1 MNKQTEN
8 AIGIL
13 ERLVGFDTT
22 SRDSNMPLIDWVAD
36 YLADHGVASTKVTDE
51 DGGKANLIATIGP
64 EGDGGIV
71 LSGHTDVVPV
81 DGQDWQTPPFTL
93 TRRDGQLFGRGSSDM
108 KGFIACA
115 LAAVPGLA
123 AANLTRP
130 VHLAFSY
137 DEEVGCFGV
146 HGIVEHFAEVG
157 FQPGICLVG
166 EPTMMH
172 VVNAHKGAATFVT
185 RLKGKEVHS
194 SLTHL
199 GVNTVMYGAE
209 LVGFIAGLAEERR
222 QTQNDPTFTP
232 PYTTVHVGM
241 MHGGTAHNIVPQE
254 CEIAW
259 EFRAVAGDDGEDI
272 KQRVQAF
279 IDDDL
284 LPRMRAV
291 APDSSIVTE
300 PVAEVV
306 GLFPEEDGAAE
317 TLIKLL
323 AQRNDAEAVSYG
335 TEGGVFQQIGIST
348 VVCGP
353 GDIGVAH
360 QPNEYVDIDQISQ
373 CMDLMDR
380 LRAHISA

>member
-1 MNKQTEN
+1 MNRHTDS

-22 SRDSNMPLIDWVAD
+22 SRDSNMPLIDWVAA
-36 YLADHGVASTKVTDE
+36 YLEEHGVASTKVTDA
-51 DGGKANLIATIGP
+51 DGGKANLVATIG
-64 EGDGGIV
+64 EQVDGGIV

-81 DGQDWQTPPFTL
+81 DGQDWQTAPFTL
-93 TRRDGQLFGRGSSDM
+93 TRKGGQLFGRGSSDM

-115 LAAVPGLA
+115 LAAVPDLVA
-123 AANLTRP
+123 AKLTRP

-146 HGIVEHFAEVG
+146 HGIVDLFDAEG
-157 FQPGICLVG
+157 FKPAICLVG

-172 VVNAHKGAATFVT
+172 VVNAHKGAATFIT

-194 SLTHL
+194 SLTHK
-199 GVNTVMYGAE
+199 GVNTVIYGAE
-209 LVGFIAGLAEERR
+209 LVGFIAKLAEERK
-222 QTQNDPTFTP
+222 QQVDPNFDP

-241 MHGGTAHNIVPQE
+241 MHGGTAVNIVPQD
-254 CEIAW
+254 CEIVW
-259 EFRAVAGDDGEDI
+259 EFRAVEGDDGADI
-272 KQRVQAF
+272 KQRVQEF
-279 IDDDL
+279 IDTDL

-291 APDSSIVTE
+291 APEADIVTE
-300 PVAEVV
+300 PIAEVV
-306 GLFPEEDGAAE
+306 GLFPEKDGPAE

-323 AQRNDAEAVSYG
+323 AQRNDTETVSYG
-335 TEGGVFQQIGIST
+335 TEGGVFQVAGIST

-353 GDIGVAH
+353 GDIAVAH
-360 QPNEYVDIDQISQ
+360 QPNEFVDVDQISQ

-380 LRAHISA
+380 LRIHIST

>member
-1 MNKQTEN
+1 MNRHTDS

-22 SRDSNMPLIDWVAD
+22 SRDSNMPLIDWVAA
-36 YLADHGVASTKVTDE
+36 YLESHGVASTKVTDA
-51 DGGKANLIATIGP
+51 DGGKANLVATIG
-64 EGDGGIV
+64 EQVDGGIV

-81 DGQDWQTPPFTL
+81 DGQDWQTAPFTL
-93 TRRDGQLFGRGSSDM
+93 TRKGEQLFGRGSSDM

-115 LAAVPGLA
+115 LAAVPDLVA
-123 AANLTRP
+123 AKLTRP

-146 HGIVEHFAEVG
+146 HGIVDLFEAEG
-157 FQPGICLVG
+157 FKPAICLVG

-172 VVNAHKGAATFVT
+172 VVNAHKGAATFIT

-194 SLTHL
+194 SLTHK
-199 GVNTVMYGAE
+199 GVNTVIYGAE
-209 LVGFIAGLAEERR
+209 LVGFIAKLAEERK
-222 QTQNDPTFTP
+222 QQVDPNFDP

-241 MHGGTAHNIVPQE
+241 MHGGTAVNIVPQD
-254 CEIAW
+254 CEIVW
-259 EFRAVAGDDGEDI
+259 EFRAVEGDDGADI
-272 KQRVQAF
+272 KQRVQEF
-279 IDDDL
+279 IDTDL

-291 APDSSIVTE
+291 APEADIVTE
-300 PVAEVV
+300 PIAEVV
-306 GLFPEEDGAAE
+306 GLFPEKDGPAE

-323 AQRNDAEAVSYG
+323 AQRNDTETVSYG
-335 TEGGVFQQIGIST
+335 TEGGVFQVAGIST

-353 GDIGVAH
+353 GDIAVAH
-360 QPNEYVDIDQISQ
+360 QPNEFVDVDQISQ

-380 LRAHISA
+380 LRTHIST

>member
-1 MNKQTEN
+1 MNRHTDS

-22 SRDSNMPLIDWVAD
+22 SRDSNMPLIDWVAA
-36 YLADHGVASTKVTDE
+36 YLEEHGVASTKVTDA
-51 DGGKANLIATIGP
+51 DGGKANLVATIG
-64 EGDGGIV
+64 EQVDGGIV

-81 DGQDWQTPPFTL
+81 DGQDWQTAPFTL
-93 TRRDGQLFGRGSSDM
+93 TRKGGQLFGRGSSDM

-115 LAAVPGLA
+115 LAAVPDLVA
-123 AANLTRP
+123 AKLTRP

-146 HGIVEHFAEVG
+146 HGIVDLFEAEG
-157 FQPGICLVG
+157 FKPAICLVG

-172 VVNAHKGAATFVT
+172 VVNAHKGAATFIT

-194 SLTHL
+194 SLTHK
-199 GVNTVMYGAE
+199 GVNTVIYGAE
-209 LVGFIAGLAEERR
+209 LVGFIARLAEERK
-222 QTQNDPTFTP
+222 QQVDPNFDP

-241 MHGGTAHNIVPQE
+241 MHGGTAVNIVPQD
-254 CEIAW
+254 CEIVW
-259 EFRAVAGDDGEDI
+259 EFRAVEGDGGADI
-272 KQRVQAF
+272 KQRVQEF
-279 IDDDL
+279 IDTDL

-291 APDSSIVTE
+291 APEADIVTE
-300 PVAEVV
+300 PIAEVV
-306 GLFPEEDGAAE
+306 GLFPEKDGPAE

-323 AQRNDAEAVSYG
+323 AQRNDTETVSYG
-335 TEGGVFQQIGIST
+335 TEGGVFQVAGIST

-353 GDIGVAH
+353 GDIAVAH
-360 QPNEYVDIDQISQ
+360 QPNEFVDVDQISQ

-380 LRAHISA
+380 LRTHIST

>member
-1 MNKQTEN
+1 MNRHTDT

-22 SRDSNMPLIDWVAD
+22 SRDSNMPLIDWVAA
-36 YLADHGVASTKVTDE
+36 YLESHGIASTKVTDA
-51 DGGKANLIATIGP
+51 DGGKANLVATIG
-64 EGDGGIV
+64 EQVDGGIV

-81 DGQDWQTPPFTL
+81 DGQDWQTAPFTL
-93 TRRDGQLFGRGSSDM
+93 TRKGEQLFGRGSSDM

-115 LAAVPGLA
+115 LAAVPDLVA
-123 AANLTRP
+123 AKLTRP

-146 HGIVEHFAEVG
+146 HGIVDLFEAEG
-157 FQPGICLVG
+157 FKPAICLVG

-172 VVNAHKGAATFVT
+172 VVNAHKGAATFIT

-194 SLTHL
+194 SLTHK
-199 GVNTVMYGAE
+199 GVNTVIYGAE
-209 LVGFIAGLAEERR
+209 LVGFIAQLAEERK
-222 QTQNDPTFTP
+222 QKVDPNFDP

-241 MHGGTAHNIVPQE
+241 MHGGTAVNIVPQD
-254 CEIAW
+254 CEIVW
-259 EFRAVAGDDGEDI
+259 EFRAVEGDDGSDI
-272 KQRVQAF
+272 KQRVQDF
-279 IDDDL
+279 IDTDL

-291 APDSSIVTE
+291 APEADIVTE
-300 PVAEVV
+300 PIAEVV
-306 GLFPEEDGAAE
+306 GLFPEKDGPAE

-323 AQRNDAEAVSYG
+323 AQRNDAETVSYG
-335 TEGGVFQQIGIST
+335 TEGGVFQVAGIST

-353 GDIGVAH
+353 GDIAVAH
-360 QPNEYVDIDQISQ
+360 QPNEFVDVDQISQ

-380 LRAHISA
+380 LRTHISA

>member
-1 MNKQTEN
+1 MNRHTDN

-22 SRDSNMPLIDWVAD
+22 SRDSNLPLIDWVAD
-36 YLADHGVASTKVTDE
+36 WLDGHGVASTKVTSE
-51 DGGKANLIATIGP
+51 DGRKANLVATIGGG
-64 EGDGGIV
+64 GDGGIV

-81 DGQDWQTPPFTL
+81 DGQDWQTDPFTL
-93 TRRDGQLFGRGSSDM
+93 TRQGDRLFGRGSSDM

-115 LAAVPGLA
+115 MAAVPDLVA
-123 AANLTRP
+123 AKLSRP

-146 HGIVEHFAEVG
+146 HGIVDQFAADGVR
-157 FQPGICLVG
+157 PAICLVG
-166 EPTMMH
+166 EPTMMR
-172 VVNAHKGAATFVT
+172 VVNAHKGAATFTT

-194 SLTHL
+194 SLTHM
-199 GVNTVMYGAE
+199 GVNTVIYGAE
-209 LVGFIAGLAEERR
+209 LVGFIASLAEERKQR
-222 QTQNDPTFTP
+222 LDPNFDP

-241 MHGGTAHNIVPQE
+241 MHGGTAVNIVPQD
-254 CEIAW
+254 CEIVW
-259 EFRAVAGDDGEDI
+259 EFRAVEGDDGADI

-279 IDDDL
+279 IDEDL

-291 APDSSIVTE
+291 APEADIVTE
-300 PVAEVV
+300 PIAEVV
-306 GLFPEEDGAAE
+306 GLFPEKDGAAE

-323 AQRNDAEAVSYG
+323 AQRNDTETVSYG
-335 TEGGVFQQIGIST
+335 TEGGVFQVAGIST

-353 GDIGVAH
+353 GDIAVAH
-360 QPNEYVDIDQISQ
+360 QPNEFVDVDQISQ

>member
-1 MNKQTEN
+1 MNRHTDS

-22 SRDSNMPLIDWVAD
+22 SRDSNMPLIDWVAA
-36 YLADHGVASTKVTDE
+36 YLESHGVASTKVTDA
-51 DGGKANLIATIGP
+51 DGGKANLVATIG
-64 EGDGGIV
+64 EQVDGGIV

-81 DGQDWQTPPFTL
+81 DGQDWQTAPFTL
-93 TRRDGQLFGRGSSDM
+93 TRKGEQLFGRGSSDM

-115 LAAVPGLA
+115 LAAVPDLVA
-123 AANLTRP
+123 AKLTRP

-146 HGIVEHFAEVG
+146 HGIVDLFEAEG
-157 FQPGICLVG
+157 FKPAICLVG

-172 VVNAHKGAATFVT
+172 VVNAHKGAATFIT

-194 SLTHL
+194 SLTHK
-199 GVNTVMYGAE
+199 GVNTVIYGAE
-209 LVGFIAGLAEERR
+209 LVGFIAKLAEERK
-222 QTQNDPTFTP
+222 QQVDPNFDP

-241 MHGGTAHNIVPQE
+241 MHGGTAVNIVPQD
-254 CEIAW
+254 CEIVW
-259 EFRAVAGDDGEDI
+259 EFRAVEGDDGVDI
-272 KQRVQAF
+272 KQRVQEF
-279 IDDDL
+279 IDTDL

-291 APDSSIVTE
+291 APEADIVTE
-300 PVAEVV
+300 PIAEVV
-306 GLFPEEDGAAE
+306 GLFPEKDGPAE

-323 AQRNDAEAVSYG
+323 AQRNDTETVSYG
-335 TEGGVFQQIGIST
+335 TEGGVFQVAGIST

-353 GDIGVAH
+353 GDIAVAH
-360 QPNEYVDIDQISQ
+360 QPNEFVDVDQISQ

-380 LRAHISA
+380 LRTHIST

>member
-13 ERLVGFDTT
+13 EQLVGFDTT

-36 YLADHGVASTKVTDE
+36 YLDGHGIASTKVTDE

-81 DGQDWQTPPFTL
+81 DGQDWQTDPFTL
-93 TRRDGQLFGRGSSDM
+93 TRKADKLFGRGSSDM

-115 LAAVPGLA
+115 LAAIPDLA
-123 AANLTRP
+123 ATRLTRP

-146 HGIVEHFAEVG
+146 HGIVEHFQAAG
-157 FQPGICLVG
+157 YQPAICLVG

-172 VVNAHKGAATFVT
+172 VVNAHKGAATFTT
-185 RLKGKEVHS
+185 RLTGKEVHS
-194 SLTHL
+194 SQTHL
-199 GVNTVMYGAE
+199 GVNTVIYGAE
-209 LVGFIAGLAEERR
+209 LVGFIAGLAEERKQR
-222 QTQNDPTFTP
+222 VDPTFEP

-241 MHGGTAHNIVPQE
+241 MHGGTAVNIVPQE
-254 CEIAW
+254 CEIVW
-259 EFRAVAGDDGEDI
+259 EFRAVAGDDGSDI

-279 IDDDL
+279 IDADL

-291 APDSSIVTE
+291 APESSIVTE
-300 PVAEVV
+300 PIAEVV
-306 GLFPEEDGAAE
+306 GLFPETDGAAE

-323 AQRNDAEAVSYG
+323 AQRNDVETVSYG

-360 QPNEYVDIDQISQ
+360 QPNEFVDIDQISQ

>member
-1 MNKQTEN
+1 MNRHTDS

-22 SRDSNMPLIDWVAD
+22 SRDSNLPLIDWVAD
-36 YLADHGVASTKVTDE
+36 WLDGHGVASTKLTSE
-51 DGGKANLIATIGP
+51 DGRKANLVATIGGG
-64 EGDGGIV
+64 GDGGIV

-81 DGQDWQTPPFTL
+81 DGQDWQTEPFTL
-93 TRRDGQLFGRGSSDM
+93 TRQGDRLFGRGSSDM

-115 LAAVPGLA
+115 LAAVPDLVA
-123 AANLTRP
+123 AKLSRP

-146 HGIVEHFAEVG
+146 HGIVDQFAADGV
-157 FQPGICLVG
+157 QPAICLVG
-166 EPTMMH
+166 EPTMMR
-172 VVNAHKGAATFVT
+172 VVNAHKGAATFTT

-194 SLTHL
+194 SLTHK
-199 GVNTVMYGAE
+199 GVNTVIYGAE
-209 LVGFIAGLAEERR
+209 LVGFIAKLAEERKQR
-222 QTQNDPTFTP
+222 VDPNFDP

-241 MHGGTAHNIVPQE
+241 MHGGTAVNIVPQD
-254 CEIAW
+254 CEIVW
-259 EFRAVAGDDGEDI
+259 EFRAVEGDDGADI

-291 APDSSIVTE
+291 APEADIVTE
-300 PVAEVV
+300 PIAEVV
-306 GLFPEEDGAAE
+306 GLFPEKDGAAE

-323 AQRNDAEAVSYG
+323 AQRNDTETVSYG
-335 TEGGVFQQIGIST
+335 TEGGVFQVAGIST

-353 GDIGVAH
+353 GDIAVAH
-360 QPNEYVDIDQISQ
+360 QPNEFVDVDQISQ
-373 CMDLMDR
+373 CMNLMDR